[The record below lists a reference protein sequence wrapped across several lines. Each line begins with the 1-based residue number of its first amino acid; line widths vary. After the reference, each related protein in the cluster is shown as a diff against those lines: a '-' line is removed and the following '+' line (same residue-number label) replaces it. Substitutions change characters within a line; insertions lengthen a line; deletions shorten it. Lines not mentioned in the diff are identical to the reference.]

1 MRVSREELQAENEM
15 LRREIKVAREAA
27 DITADFVVRQFEQ
40 TERML
45 NRFQVAD
52 SERQAV
58 LDAATQLSIIATDLD
73 GQIQMFSHG
82 ASTLLGFA
90 ATDMVGKKNILSL
103 HLADEIENYGRE
115 ISGVVGSLLSG
126 MDVFRQYVKQKY
138 TRAQEWLYN
147 CQDGTLLPV
156 NLSITGL
163 WDSSGLMTGYLFT
176 AMDLTTHKQLEFELR
191 EARDV
196 AESANVSKGNFLARM
211 SHEIRTPMN
220 GIVGMAHLL
229 KKTEQNEQ
237 QHNYIEKLLGSA
249 NTLLRLINDILDFSK
264 IDAGKLALETIPFNL
279 EDVLGNVANVIG
291 MQTENK
297 GLEFLFHIDPQVPY
311 NLDGDPL
318 RLGQVLMNLAGN
330 AVKFTEKGEVVIGVG
345 VEEYTEEMVCLQFT
359 VSDSGIGLQEEQ
371 IKNLFTAFSQA
382 DDSITRKYGGTGL
395 GLAICK
401 QLTEMMKGRIWARS
415 ELGQGSDFIFTAWF
429 GLTEEARLSGP
440 ATPEV
445 FHGLRALVVD
455 DNKAARKALVAM
467 LASLKMEVDNVS
479 NGQAAI
485 EHLEAAVQKG
495 TPYDVVLLDWI
506 MPGIDGIE
514 TARRIKKNTLLSK
527 VPAMLM
533 VTANG
538 REEAYKEAEQV
549 GIDGFLLKP
558 VYGSVIYNTLLQIMG
573 FETVSGRRSRKKES
587 IGAEE
592 LANIR
597 GARILLVDDNPIN
610 RDVGTA
616 FLEDVG
622 MVVELA
628 ENGQESLDALAE
640 KTFDL
645 VFMDIQMPDMDG
657 LEATR
662 RIRRDERY
670 KDLPV
675 IAMTAHAMSGDRDKS
690 LAAGMNEHI
699 TKPIDPVVLYQT
711 LKEWIPEK
719 ASNALSMKKGNV
731 AANFV
736 EEEIIFPDL
745 PGIDRGEGL
754 RRLNNKSNLFLEMLK
769 DFRNNFSF
777 LPTELQE
784 LSAAGNWLEIKEKV
798 HTVKG
803 VASYIGAIELY
814 EVARE
819 LEIAFIDEK
828 QDEAARKL
836 LLFIS
841 ALDEVLSSL
850 TLLSFD
856 HVKPA
861 GSDKKVRDEECDF
874 HVIIEATQ
882 KLINFLQSGELM
894 AEEQFELVKELVAG
908 LGHDKQLSD
917 IEEMIDNIEYEEA
930 ALFAADLLPKL
941 QQHKKEASL

>member
-1 MRVSREELQAENEM
+1 MRISWEELQAENEM

-27 DITADFVVRQFEQ
+27 DITSAFVVRQFEQ

-73 GQIQMFSHG
+73 GQIQMFSSG

-90 ATDMVGKKNILSL
+90 ASNMVGRKNIQSL
-103 HLADEIENYGRE
+103 HLADEIEKYGSD
-115 ISGVVGSLLSG
+115 ISGVAASSLSG
-126 MDVFRQYVKQKY
+126 MAVFGQYVKQKH
-138 TRAQEWLYN
+138 TLAQEWLYK
-147 CQDGTLLPV
+147 CQNGTLLPV

-163 WDSSGLMTGYLFT
+163 WDSGGLMTGYLFT
-176 AMDLTTHKQLEFELR
+176 AMDLTIHKQLEFELR

-196 AESANVSKGNFLARM
+196 AESANVSKGDFLARM

-220 GIVGMAHLL
+220 GIIGMAHLL
-229 KKTEQNEQ
+229 KKTEKNKQ
-237 QHNYIEKLLGSA
+237 QADYIEKLQGSA

-264 IDAGKLALETIPFNL
+264 IDAGKLVLEAIPFNL
-279 EDVLGNVANVIG
+279 EDVLGNVANVISL
-291 MQTENK
+291 QAEK
-297 GLEFLFHIDPQVPY
+297 KRLEFLFHIDPQVPY

-330 AVKFTEKGEVVIGVG
+330 AVKFTEQGEVVIVVN
-345 VEEYTEEMVCLQFT
+345 VEESNEETVCLRFT
-359 VSDSGIGLQEEQ
+359 VRDSGIGLQEEQ
-371 IKNLFTAFSQA
+371 IKSLFTPFSQA

-401 QLTEMMKGRIWARS
+401 QLTEMMNGQIWAKS
-415 ELGQGSDFIFTAWF
+415 ELGEGSDFIFTAWF
-429 GLTEEARLSGP
+429 GLTVESRLNVP
-440 ATPEV
+440 ASFEV

-455 DNKAARKALVAM
+455 DNKAARKALISI
-467 LASLKMEVDNVS
+467 LTSLKMEVDNVS

-485 EHLEAAVQKG
+485 KLLEAAVQKG
-495 TPYDVVLLDWI
+495 APYDVVLLDWI

-514 TARRIKKNTLLSK
+514 TARRIKENKLLSK

-538 REEAYKEAEQV
+538 REEAYEKAERV
-549 GIDGFLLKP
+549 GMDGFLLKP

-573 FETVSGRRSRKKES
+573 FETVSGRRIEKKES
-587 IGAEE
+587 NGATE
-592 LANIR
+592 LENIR

-610 RDVGTA
+610 RDVGIA

-628 ENGQESLDALAE
+628 ENGRESLDAIAE
-640 KTFDL
+640 RPFDL

-662 RIRRDERY
+662 RIRMDERF

-699 TKPIDPVVLYQT
+699 TKPIDPVVLYRT
-711 LKEWIPEK
+711 LQEWIPEK
-719 ASNALSMKKGNV
+719 TICTPAIQEKNV
-731 AANFV
+731 AAISV
-736 EEEIIFPDL
+736 EKDVVFPYL
-745 PGIDRGEGL
+745 PGIDHEEGL
-754 RRLNNKSNLFLEMLK
+754 RRLNNNSRLLLELLE
-769 DFRNNFSF
+769 DFQSNFSF
-777 LPTELQE
+777 FPTILRE
-784 LSAAGNWLEIKEKV
+784 LSGTGNWHEIKEKV
-798 HTVKG
+798 HMVKG
-803 VASYIGAIELY
+803 VASYVGALSLY
-814 EVARE
+814 ELACE
-819 LEIAFIDEK
+819 LESALFDEK

-836 LLFIS
+836 LEFIN

-850 TLLSFD
+850 TLLSFERK
-856 HVKPA
+856 KPA
-861 GSDKKVRDEECDF
+861 ESGKKVCDEERDF
-874 HVIIEATQ
+874 HAILEEIQ

-894 AEEQFELVKELVAG
+894 AEEQFDLVKELIAG
-908 LGHDKQLSD
+908 LGHDKQLLD
-917 IEEMIDNIEYEEA
+917 IEEKIDNIEYEEA
-930 ALFAADLLPKL
+930 AVFAADLLPKL
-941 QQHKKEASL
+941 QQHKS